1 MRIVIILGFVLAVVV
16 FTGCELFVPDLKN
29 AADSDSETAT
39 PMGTDTG
46 SDTGADTGS
55 DTGVDSGSDSGSD
68 TGSDSTADTGSDSTA
83 DTGSDTDS
91 DTASLPKRERCV
103 AGGGYWY
110 DENDVFAET
119 IEAFDALTPS
129 CHETATENCA
139 TQTVLRWAYL
149 TDETFLTST
158 ASETELWNVEAD
170 TGDAPAVAATR
181 VLSTVRCFTNLSV
194 IAMPHNRVVHVDL
207 SNNAGLSLVN
217 FYDNW
222 VLEDIYLPRMS
233 EVSELHLSSNN
244 ISHIDLSDA
253 RSLRVLY
260 LAYNSLME
268 INLKTLL
275 RLTEVD
281 LEDNLI
287 DSEINVSQSNNLTYI
302 DISGNPV
309 ETLILPENPTHLQ
322 RIHATATQLSSIDLT
337 GCSQLSELQVDDTR
351 IQTLDVSAAGTFLDS
366 LSAYNTRITAL
377 NLAQNPQLTS
387 LILSGCNIL
396 SLVFPE
402 NSQLSYLELY
412 NSNLRFSN
420 PDAAIDFT
428 SLTRLQE
435 LILSENEFITLSDV
449 VPYIPAEFWQNPLGI
464 LHIEESK
471 WQDWEARP
479 TDWDYNSADE
489 YAFHR

>member
-1 MRIVIILGFVLAVVV
+1 MRITIFLGFVLTAVV
-16 FTGCELFVPDLKN
+16 FTGCELFVPDLKK

-39 PMGTDTG
+39 HTG
-46 SDTGADTGS
+46 SDTETDTGF
-55 DTGVDSGSDSGSD
+55 DSGSDTRTD
-68 TGSDSTADTGSDSTA
+68 TGSDSTADTGSDS
-83 DTGSDTDS
+83 DS
-91 DTASLPKRERCV
+91 DTASLPERERCV

-129 CHETATENCA
+129 CHGTATENCA

-149 TDETFLTST
+149 TDDTFLTST
-158 ASETELWNVEAD
+158 PSETELWNVDAE
-170 TGDAPAVAATR
+170 TGDAPPVAATR

-194 IAMPHNRVVHVDL
+194 IAMPHNRVTEVDL
-207 SNNAGLSLVN
+207 SNNTRLALVN

-222 VLEDIYLPRMS
+222 VLADIYLPRMS
-233 EVSELHLSSNN
+233 EVTELHLSSNK

-253 RSLRVLY
+253 QSLRVLY

-281 LEDNLI
+281 IEDNFI

-302 DISGNPV
+302 DLSGNPV
-309 ETLILPENPTHLQ
+309 ETLVLPRNPAHLQ
-322 RIHATATQLSSIDLT
+322 RIYATATQLSAIDLT

-351 IQTLDVSAAGTFLDS
+351 IQTLDVSAAGTSLDS

-412 NSNLRFSN
+412 NSNLRFNN
-420 PDAAIDFT
+420 PNAVIDFT

-435 LILSENEFITLSDV
+435 IVLSENEFIALSDV
-449 VPYIPAEFWQNPLGI
+449 APYIPPEFWQNPLGI
-464 LHIEESK
+464 LDIEESK
-471 WQDWEARP
+471 WLDWEARP

-489 YAFHR
+489 YAYHR